1 MIAYSINS
9 RPGPLRLTTPP
20 PVSRFD
26 PVRIPRRFAG
36 VATGR
41 TCQRAREAVEVETV
55 NPEALVDG
63 LEFLLV
69 DAHALFDPLTGLP
82 GPALVL
88 DRIDVALARA
98 RRLRRRVGVFVLYD
112 ACVSGSRQMSVQAL
126 ATMLR
131 TDVRPDD
138 TIARVASRTF
148 VVVCNDLER
157 DEDAE
162 RILERLLTHVDD
174 ACRIGVALGSPFDRA
189 RDVLARATNR
199 AVTAPTKGRRRRW
212 PVPDCRKAHFAR
224 RAG

>member
-1 MIAYSINS
+1 MYPDA
-9 RPGPLRLTTPP
+9 
-20 PVSRFD
+20 F
-26 PVRIPRRFAG
+26 
-36 VATGR
+36 
-41 TCQRAREAVEVETV
+41 
-55 NPEALVDG
+55 VDG
-63 LEFLLV
+63 LEYLLV
-69 DAHALFDPLTGLP
+69 DAHTLFDPLTGLP

-98 RRLRRRVGVFVLYD
+98 RRMRHRVGVFVLYD
-112 ACVSGSRQMSVQAL
+112 ACVAGSRALSVQAL

-162 RILERLLTHVDD
+162 GILERLLGHVDD
-174 ACRIGVALGSPFDRA
+174 ACRIGMALGTPFDRA

-199 AVTAPTKGRRRRW
+199 AVTAVPKGRSRRW
-212 PVPDCRKAHFAR
+212 PTTDCRKSHFAR